1 MKRLSIVILAVLLAL
16 ATLLASSCD
25 APPSE
30 AQGEKGDNP
39 AKGTEST
46 TDAPDTTDGESTGDS
61 GTAKEEAT
69 TFPENSDSSNDET
82 SAEDATEPD
91 DTGAEVSPETE
102 PVEPPVEVIQQ
113 LVSPAEGLLDQIAKD
128 YYYRALEIHEGDSSK
143 VSTYYIERYFGTY
156 NGAVPVVI
164 TVVDGEY
171 PEVEHTE
178 TVAGYTFEH
187 YCLNPIKVWKDGDF
201 YSLQEAYDLGI
212 LTVEH
217 VAQMY
222 RLGSLYYENTE
233 YVYPN

>member
-46 TDAPDTTDGESTGDS
+46 TDVPDTTDGESTGDS

-91 DTGAEVSPETE
+91 DTDADAESSAESTGTEAETPPEAE
-102 PVEPPVEVIQQ
+102 PVAPPSEEL
-113 LVSPAEGLLDQIAKD
+113 LVLIEND
-128 YYYRALEIHEGDSSK
+128 YSAFCNSDGRTYLTRYYGEYSDC
-143 VSTYYIERYFGTY
+143 
-156 NGAVPVVI
+156 VPVMFLEPIPGVI
-164 TVVDGEY
+164 MDIDIE
-171 PEVEHTE
+171 
-178 TVAGYTFEH
+178 VAGSVFHYTD
-187 YCLNPIKVWKDGDF
+187 PIEITVWKDGEF
-201 YSLQEAYDLGI
+201 YTLQEAYDQNL
-212 LTVEH
+212 LTKEQIATIASIHSSGEFVPLNR
-217 VAQMY
+217 Y
-222 RLGSLYYENTE
+222 
-233 YVYPN
+233 